1 MDSFVEALLS
11 EIEHKKDFFKN
22 NGVPLTTIYIG
33 GGTPSL
39 LSPDQLS
46 LITSAICTNFGISSL
61 KDIRE
66 FTIEINPDDASREYF
81 SHLKNLGVNRLSMGI
96 QTFFDEQL
104 KWMNRRHTAAQAVD
118 AYNNA
123 RAVGFDNISLDL
135 IFGFEML
142 TVEGWIEN
150 LEKIIE
156 LAPEH
161 ISSYQLSI
169 EPGSILGRSYEK
181 GCYKATSQE
190 VSYSEYSILQNRLS
204 KAGYE
209 QYEVS
214 NFSLVGR
221 EAIHNSAYWNLTPY
235 LGLGPSAHSFDGE
248 FRFWNCSNL
257 NQYIIQTT
265 SGKGC
270 SKKEKLSERDKFNE
284 TTMLS
289 LRRNEG
295 LDLNNLKRDF
305 SASLYNEFFS
315 QLEKIAVSSSLII
328 EGNKLKIPPEKLFVS
343 DGIIRDLFV

>member
-46 LITSAICTNFGISSL
+46 SITSAICTNFGISSL

-135 IFGFEML
+135 IL
-142 TVEGWIEN
+142 YCQTR
-150 LEKIIE
+150 
-156 LAPEH
+156 
-161 ISSYQLSI
+161 QL
-169 EPGSILGRSYEK
+169 
-181 GCYKATSQE
+181 
-190 VSYSEYSILQNRLS
+190 
-204 KAGYE
+204 
-209 QYEVS
+209 
-214 NFSLVGR
+214 
-221 EAIHNSAYWNLTPY
+221 
-235 LGLGPSAHSFDGE
+235 
-248 FRFWNCSNL
+248 
-257 NQYIIQTT
+257 
-265 SGKGC
+265 
-270 SKKEKLSERDKFNE
+270 
-284 TTMLS
+284 
-289 LRRNEG
+289 
-295 LDLNNLKRDF
+295 
-305 SASLYNEFFS
+305 
-315 QLEKIAVSSSLII
+315 
-328 EGNKLKIPPEKLFVS
+328 
-343 DGIIRDLFV
+343 